1 MMPSKTRRTLAVALA
16 AASLAA
22 APTSAFATAS
32 TGDLRGEN
40 AASQSLTAPATGD
53 LRGESAASQSVT
65 GTGVG
70 APSAPPVVVEVTKPV
85 SGGFD
90 WTAAI
95 IGMSAGLALAVLAGV
110 GVAGG
115 RHRPSAA

>member
-16 AASLAA
+16 AAILAA

-32 TGDLRGEN
+32 SGDR
-40 AASQSLTAPATGD
+40 
-53 LRGESAASQSVT
+53 RGESAASQSVT

>member
-1 MMPSKTRRTLAVALA
+1 MT
-16 AASLAA
+16 
-22 APTSAFATAS
+22 APA

-40 AASQSLTAPATGD
+40 AASHSVTAPATGD